1 MPFCSQCG
9 KPVDAGDAYCA
20 NCGARQPITAPFSGA
35 PGQAF
40 ERISSLN
47 RISPRTA
54 AICCYIPGLGW
65 VASILVLAAQR
76 FRTNRAVRFHAFQ
89 GLYLFV
95 AWLLNDWV
103 VQPISNELRHFPLH
117 GLIEV
122 ALFVMS
128 IFMMVK
134 AAHNEVYSLPLF
146 GELAERS
153 VSEQ

>member
-20 NCGARQPITAPFSGA
+20 NCGARQPVNAPNAGVGYSSVK
-35 PGQAF
+35 PGEPF
-40 ERISSLN
+40 E

-76 FRTNRAVRFHAFQ
+76 FRNNRAVRFHAFQ

-134 AAHNEVYSLPLF
+134 AAHNEMYSLPLF